1 MDEVTGKNQAD
12 ARRASPVAPAAPA
25 APAPPP
31 ASADLKRMVGRT
43 DDVPRGIVLM
53 IVATILFAGASAAS
67 KWLVGIYPVGETLF
81 IRSLASLIAGAVM
94 ILPVSGLS
102 VFATQRPRDHILR
115 GMSQSISQ
123 LSLLLAFSLMPL
135 AGAVAINF
143 SSPLF
148 AALVSILWLRER
160 AGPARWAALL
170 IGFVG
175 VLIVTDPGAN
185 SLTLGALFA
194 LINAIMYGSVTVAV
208 RGMTRTESANTLV
221 IWQLTVLAFFH
232 SFLLLFG
239 WRSPTVLDAVLL
251 FGTGFTNA
259 VGQWFWTKA
268 LHLAP
273 AAAVTP
279 FYYLMLVWSLMI
291 GFLVWG
297 DVPTLSLLIG
307 SAIVVTTGLFL
318 FLREARLQRRPRSH

>member
-1 MDEVTGKNQAD
+1 MDELTGKTQAD
-12 ARRASPVAPAAPA
+12 ARGASLAAPA
-25 APAPPP
+25 TL
-31 ASADLKRMVGRT
+31 ADLKRMVGRT

-67 KWLVGIYPVGETLF
+67 KWLVGIYPVGEVLF
-81 IRSLASLIAGAVM
+81 LRSLSSLIAGAAV

-102 VFATQRPRDHILR
+102 VFATQRPRDHVLR

-148 AALVSILWLRER
+148 AALVSIVWLRER
-160 AGPARWAALL
+160 ARAARWAALL
-170 IGFVG
+170 IGFIG
-175 VLIVTDPGAN
+175 VLIVTNPGAN

-194 LINAIMYGSVTVAV
+194 LVNAIMYGSVTVAV

-232 SFLLLFG
+232 SFLLFFG
-239 WRSPTVLDAVLL
+239 WRSPTPLDAVLL

-259 VGQWFWTKA
+259 IGQWFWTRS

-279 FYYLMLVWSLMI
+279 FYYLMLVWSLII

-318 FLREARLQRRPRSH
+318 FLREARLQRRPSHR

>member
-1 MDEVTGKNQAD
+1 MDEVTDKNLTD
-12 ARRASPVAPAAPA
+12 GRSASRTAPAA
-25 APAPPP
+25 
-31 ASADLKRMVGRT
+31 SANLKGMIGRT

-53 IVATILFAGASAAS
+53 IIATILFAGASAAS

-81 IRSLASLIAGAVM
+81 IRSLSSLITGAAM

-102 VFATQRPRDHILR
+102 VFATVRPRDHILR

-160 AGPARWAALL
+160 AGVARWSALL
-170 IGFVG
+170 IGFIG
-175 VLIVTDPGAN
+175 VLIVTNPGAN

-239 WRSPTVLDAVLL
+239 WRSPTPFDTVLL
-251 FGTGFTNA
+251 FGTGITNA
-259 VGQWFWTKA
+259 IGQWFWTRS

-279 FYYLMLVWSLMI
+279 FYYLMLVWSLII

-297 DVPTLSLLIG
+297 DIPTLSLLIG

-318 FLREARLQRRPRSH
+318 FLREARLQRRPRPH

>member
-1 MDEVTGKNQAD
+1 
-12 ARRASPVAPAAPA
+12 
-25 APAPPP
+25 
-31 ASADLKRMVGRT
+31 
-43 DDVPRGIVLM
+43 
-53 IVATILFAGASAAS
+53 
-67 KWLVGIYPVGETLF
+67 
-81 IRSLASLIAGAVM
+81 
-94 ILPVSGLS
+94 
-102 VFATQRPRDHILR
+102 
-115 GMSQSISQ
+115 MSQSVSQ

-160 AGPARWAALL
+160 AGAARWAALL

-175 VLIVTDPGAN
+175 VLIVTNPGAN

-194 LINAIMYGSVTVAV
+194 LVNAIMYGSVTVAV

-232 SFLLLFG
+232 SFCCFSAG
-239 WRSPTVLDAVLL
+239 AGRRRSMPCCCSAPVSPMRSGNGSDQGATP
-251 FGTGFTNA
+251 
-259 VGQWFWTKA
+259 
-268 LHLAP
+268 AP

-279 FYYLMLVWSLMI
+279 FYYLMLVWSLII

-307 SAIVVTTGLFL
+307 SAIVVTTGLSL
-318 FLREARLQRRPRSH
+318 FLREARLQRRPRPH